1 MFIMTED
8 SHFLRETVV
17 DIDAA
22 VVGVSSA
29 RWTAILETEAT
40 AERAAEIMKAN
51 RFDTLPIESEKGIKE
66 YFQTDTW
73 NHYSSIARRA
83 VIHRDVIP
91 YKTPL
96 RNVIQGFTSEARN
109 FYFLSNE
116 RRIVG
121 LISVANLNCRQVK
134 VYLFSLL
141 SELEI
146 QLGNLVSLHCQES
159 ELLAMTFGASDNPK
173 FAEVK
178 ARYHADKT
186 KGVDVPF
193 VEYLFLSDL
202 INVIAK
208 KQLYNT
214 LGCQSRK
221 QFEQD
226 FGPLIKLR
234 DAVAHPTRS
243 IISDADSCKKVWERI
258 DRIEGVLFAL
268 Q

>member
-1 MFIMTED
+1 MTED
-8 SHFLRETVV
+8 IHFLRETVV

-22 VVGVSSA
+22 VVGVSSV
-29 RWTAILETEAT
+29 RWIAIQQTEAT
-40 AERAAEIMKAN
+40 TERAAEIMKAN
-51 RFDTLPIESEKGIKE
+51 RFDTLPIQSEKGVKE

-73 NHYSSIARRA
+73 NDYSSIAKRA
-83 VIHRDVIP
+83 VTHRDVIP
-91 YKTPL
+91 YKTPI
-96 RNVIQGFTSEARN
+96 RNVIQGFASEARN

-121 LISVANLNCRQVK
+121 LISIANLNCRQVK

-146 QLGNLVSLHCQES
+146 QLGNLVSSHCRED
-159 ELLAMTFGASDNPK
+159 ELLAMTFGESDNPK

-178 ARYHADKT
+178 DRYRTDKT

-202 INVIAK
+202 INVIARK
-208 KQLYNT
+208 KLYSA
-214 LGCQSRK
+214 LGCQSRR
-221 QFEQD
+221 QFDQD
-226 FGPLIKLR
+226 FGPLVKLR

-243 IISDADSCKKVWERI
+243 IITDIDSCKKLWERI
-258 DRIEGVLFAL
+258 DRIEGVLFVL